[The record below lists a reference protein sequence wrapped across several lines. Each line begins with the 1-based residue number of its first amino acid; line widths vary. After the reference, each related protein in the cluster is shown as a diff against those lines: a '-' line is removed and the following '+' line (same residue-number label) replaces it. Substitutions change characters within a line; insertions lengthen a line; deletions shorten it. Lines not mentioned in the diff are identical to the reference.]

1 MKKIT
6 VSAVFSEYDSGAAL
20 PAGDAALL
28 QAARD
33 AAPNAYAVYSAFN
46 VGAAVELANGEIVT
60 GTNQENVAYPSGLC
74 AERVAV
80 FSASSR
86 FPGEKMLSIAVSCFS
101 AKTPDQPFSPCGAC
115 RQVLSEYEQK
125 QGAPIRIIMGG
136 RTGSVLVSDSVAALL
151 PLAFSAAQL
160 KKE

>member
-6 VSAVFSEYDSGAAL
+6 VSAVFSEYESGAAL
-20 PAGDAALL
+20 PADDAALL

-33 AAPNAYAVYSAFN
+33 AAPHAYAVYSAFN
-46 VGAAVELANGEIVT
+46 VGAAVELGNGKIVT
-60 GTNQENVAYPSGLC
+60 GSNQENAAYPSGLC

-80 FSASSR
+80 FSASSQ
-86 FPGEKMLSIAVSCFS
+86 FPGEKMLSVAISCYS
-101 AKTPDQPFSPCGAC
+101 AKTKDQPFSPCGAC

-125 QGAPIRIIMGG
+125 QGTPIRIIMGG
-136 RTGSVLVSDSVAALL
+136 QTGSVLVSESVAALL

-160 KKE
+160 KKG